1 MNSINCKEACV
12 NGCVLGDKCPH
23 LPYLA
28 ETKKFLETTSIDRM
42 LQIAADRFKPKT

>member
-1 MNSINCKEACV
+1 MNSINCKEACI
-12 NGCVLGDKCPH
+12 NGCVLGEKCPH

-28 ETKKFLETTSIDRM
+28 ETKKFLESNSIDRM